1 MRCGGTVFVAAAM
14 LAATACGQGT
24 DRAEPPAGG
33 TDGQGEPAAQRRAGY
48 LGPVS
53 YRYDPLLLTPA
64 NVRIVFP
71 PAGAASVTGIKLVP
85 SRGVGEAP
93 LCRDGR
99 ADCPIE
105 EQPGL
110 TLVLLER
117 PFASYEE
124 ALRGGGMGEAVRSR
138 TVAGAE
144 GIALD
149 LEPEDGI
156 EVEYRLAPVAGRA
169 LLIELMPGGESA
181 AEQRAIAQAVA
192 SIDLGG

>member
-1 MRCGGTVFVAAAM
+1 MKYGRSAFVAVLM
-14 LAATACGQGT
+14 LGATACGQSA
-24 DRAEPPAGG
+24 DRA
-33 TDGQGEPAAQRRAGY
+33 DGQGEPAAQHRAGH

-85 SRGVGEAP
+85 SRGIGEAP
-93 LCRDGR
+93 LCPDER
-99 ADCPIE
+99 ADCPVE

-124 ALRGGGMGEAVRSR
+124 ALRESSIGEEVRPR

-149 LEPEDGI
+149 LKLEDGA
-156 EVEYRLAPVAGRA
+156 EVEYRLAPIAGRA
-169 LLIELMPGGESA
+169 LLIELRQDGQSA
-181 AEQRAIAQAVA
+181 AEERAIAQAVA
-192 SIDLGG
+192 SIDLGA

>member
-1 MRCGGTVFVAAAM
+1 MQLSGTVFAAAAI
-14 LAATACGQGT
+14 LAATACGQGS
-24 DRAEPPAGG
+24 DRA
-33 TDGQGEPAAQRRAGY
+33 DGQGEPASQHRAGH
-48 LGPVS
+48 LGPVT

-71 PAGAASVTGIKLVP
+71 PAGEASVTGIKLVP
-85 SRGVGEAP
+85 TRGVGESP
-93 LCRDGR
+93 LCGDGR
-99 ADCPIE
+99 ADCPVE

-124 ALRGGGMGEAVRSR
+124 ALREGGMGDAVRPR

-149 LEPEDGI
+149 LGPDDGI
-156 EVEYRLAPVAGRA
+156 EVEYRLAPVACRA
-169 LLIELMPGGESA
+169 LLIELRLDGESA

-192 SIDLGG
+192 SIDLDG

>member
-1 MRCGGTVFVAAAM
+1 MEYGGTVFVAAAM
-14 LAATACGQGT
+14 LAATACGQSA
-24 DRAEPPAGG
+24 DRA
-33 TDGQGEPAAQRRAGY
+33 DGQGEPAAQHRAGY

-53 YRYDPLLLTPA
+53 YSYDALLLTPA

-71 PAGAASVTGIKLVP
+71 PAGTVSVTGIKLVP

-99 ADCPIE
+99 ADCPVE
-105 EQPGL
+105 DQPGL

-117 PFASYEE
+117 PFASYEQ
-124 ALRGGGMGEAVRSR
+124 ALREGGMGETVRSR

-149 LEPEDGI
+149 LGPEDGV

-169 LLIELMPGGESA
+169 LLIELMLDGESA
-181 AEQRAIAQAVA
+181 AEQRAVAQAVA